1 MVSSGFAGALA
12 ALQIRVFF
20 DHMLPKPLLPLC
32 QLLLIAY
39 DILGT
44 EPPVLCQWDKRKVHM
59 GRFLVHMHHGGYNCF
74 LVLVFPD
81 EIQRL
86 LKIGF
91 DFSFLLTLEELR
103 RCGHKSLHQPHAV
116 RTGAATGVL
125 DLPLCLCTIF
135 ALRFEQVEI
144 QVAAALVNVGIAGVV
159 LFCALIVRLNIRN
172 SRSFVLC
179 KAENRKLRLTHLFLP
194 PFLPRRRKLHIL
206 HSAASGRV
214 HPFRCSSSP
223 HKGIAFARTPVNF
236 ISQCV
241 GKLDDLFIADALP
254 LQLGGQIGNAVRPAI
269 FIIQQVNNLLHR
281 KTGTNDLRLDFI
293 AYTHIQIPSII
304 R

>member
-59 GRFLVHMHHGGYNCF
+59 GRFLVHMHHGGYDCF
-74 LVLVFPD
+74 WLLVLLD
-81 EIQRL
+81 EVQRL

-91 DFSFLLTLEELR
+91 DFVFLLALKELR

-116 RTGAATGVL
+116 RTGAAARLCNLLFRFGAVFALGCHQMKIQVDAGRVHIGITGVFFL
-125 DLPLCLCTIF
+125 G
-135 ALRFEQVEI
+135 
-144 QVAAALVNVGIAGVV
+144 ALV
-159 LFCALIVRLNIRN
+159 VRLNIGN
-172 SRSFVLC
+172 LRSFVFS
-179 KAENRKLRLTHLFLP
+179 KAENGKLRLTHLFFP

-236 ISQCV
+236 ITQRV
-241 GKLDDLFIADALP
+241 GKFDNLFIADALT

-269 FIIQQVNNLLHR
+269 FIM
-281 KTGTNDLRLDFI
+281 
-293 AYTHIQIPSII
+293 
-304 R
+304 